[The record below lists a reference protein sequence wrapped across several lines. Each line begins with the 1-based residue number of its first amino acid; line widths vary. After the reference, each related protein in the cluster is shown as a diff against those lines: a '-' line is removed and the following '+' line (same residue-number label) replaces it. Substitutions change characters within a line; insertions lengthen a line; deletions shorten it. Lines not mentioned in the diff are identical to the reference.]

1 MSDRAQ
7 RVEAVFLAA
16 LEQPSG
22 RQDDFISAECNGD
35 VALADE
41 VRSLLKNHGGDDGFM
56 DSKDAPG
63 RLLLSN
69 IGILPVPDDEPTL
82 PPDRRIGPYAVI
94 GILGAGG
101 MGVVYVAEQDRPH
114 RTVALKVLRK
124 GIASSRI
131 LRRFEYEAEVLG
143 RLHHPGI
150 AQVFEAGTYRETG
163 SEVVRP
169 YIAMELIRGKN
180 LIQHARDEKLRSR
193 AKLELIARV
202 CDAVQ
207 HAHHTGVIHR
217 DLKPANILVEPN
229 ESPAKPDDTGTA
241 EFSHVGQPKILDFG
255 VARATDAPSQ
265 FTTIQSGMGQIIGT
279 LPYMSPEQ
287 ISGPG
292 EQIDARTDV
301 YAIGAMLYQLLAGK
315 VPHDLRSRALPEVA
329 RVVSSEPVQKL
340 SSIDRV
346 FRGDI
351 ETIVSKAL
359 EKDRARRYQSPA
371 DLAGDL
377 RRHLAGL
384 PILARQDS
392 ALYVLRTQMRRYRHF
407 VAGAAVFLV
416 TLTTLAII
424 AIVQASRATKSAE
437 AESIARIVAQEAE
450 RAAVQQRNR
459 ADATSAE
466 LTRQLSRSNI
476 ERGRALGAAGSIRP
490 AEELLWREHYQ
501 TPASPQTYWALWEL
515 YQRQPALATAD
526 VGSETYWTAASPDG
540 STIAV
545 TANNGTV
552 MLRDARTLQALASKR
567 VFASQALGAAF
578 SPDGRLLAV
587 TGITREILLLD
598 PSTLHEL
605 ARFGEVAGPI
615 RCVTF
620 DQTGT
625 RIAAANNDGTISVY
639 DLATLTSTRRL
650 GRRGPVITRV
660 AIAGDG
666 TIAAGS
672 VSGDLLLWRPGSAI
686 PSRTLA
692 HEGGIATLSFS
703 ADSATLASG
712 GNDRTVR
719 LWNVADGQPIGV
731 LESPNGWIKSVCFM
745 PDGRRLVSAGWWN
758 VEVWDVLEHKR
769 LRAYP
774 LAQGVNGGAIT
785 PDGAVFVAGYG
796 SFLRSYDLAADPGV
810 RRLPPH
816 DGRCTVAYSPD
827 GEMLATSDN
836 TGRVR
841 LWNARSLAPIHELI
855 GHNARVRSIEFHPSR
870 PIVAAGSEDRSL
882 ILWDT
887 TTGRI
892 LHRWDRCGDIANRS
906 FNFSPDGRWIAT
918 IGTDL
923 VTRIRRVD
931 DGAIV
936 GEMPRVTGELIS
948 ARFSPDGRRL
958 AVTNRLNQLAVWD
971 VSGLNADPA
980 PTPEQPFTPTLAW
993 KPGALAGEQPWT
1005 PLFTADGSRLITGDW
1020 SRALAIWSFDSSTPL
1035 ATLEGHS
1042 GLIVDA
1048 VLSPRDPDILA
1059 SSSADGTVKLWSIA
1073 DRQNLMSIE
1082 LFQGWDALTLA
1093 FDPSGRTLAVASAT
1107 GQIALVDM
1115 DHFQRHIAGNTLFQV
1130 ERLMRL
1136 NCFGGSNDL
1145 RNWAARI
1152 LAAPSPLPANPPK

>member
-22 RQDDFISAECNGD
+22 RQDAFISAECNGD
-35 VALADE
+35 IALADE

-82 PPDRRIGPYAVI
+82 PSDRRIGPYTVI

-101 MGVVYVAEQDRPH
+101 MGVVYVAEQERPH

-193 AKLELIARV
+193 SKLELIARV

-229 ESPAKPDDTGTA
+229 QAPAKPDDTGAA
-241 EFSHVGQPKILDFG
+241 EFAHVGQPKILDFG
-255 VARATDAPSQ
+255 VARATDVPSQ

-315 VPHDLRSRALPEVA
+315 VPHDLRSRTLPEVA
-329 RVVSSEPVQKL
+329 RVVSSEPIQKL

-359 EKDRARRYQSPA
+359 EKDRDRRYQSPA
-371 DLAGDL
+371 DLAADL

-476 ERGRALGAAGSIRP
+476 ERGRALGASGSIRS

-526 VGSETYWTAASPDG
+526 VGGETYWTAASSDG
-540 STIAV
+540 TTVAV
-545 TANNGTV
+545 TAPWRSV
-552 MLRDARTLQALASKR
+552 PKR
-567 VFASQALGAAF
+567 AN
-578 SPDGRLLAV
+578 R
-587 TGITREILLLD
+587 ITR
-598 PSTLHEL
+598 
-605 ARFGEVAGPI
+605 GEH
-615 RCVTF
+615 
-620 DQTGT
+620 
-625 RIAAANNDGTISVY
+625 
-639 DLATLTSTRRL
+639 RRK
-650 GRRGPVITRV
+650 T
-660 AIAGDG
+660 
-666 TIAAGS
+666 
-672 VSGDLLLWRPGSAI
+672 
-686 PSRTLA
+686 
-692 HEGGIATLSFS
+692 
-703 ADSATLASG
+703 
-712 GNDRTVR
+712 
-719 LWNVADGQPIGV
+719 
-731 LESPNGWIKSVCFM
+731 
-745 PDGRRLVSAGWWN
+745 
-758 VEVWDVLEHKR
+758 
-769 LRAYP
+769 
-774 LAQGVNGGAIT
+774 QG
-785 PDGAVFVAGYG
+785 
-796 SFLRSYDLAADPGV
+796 L
-810 RRLPPH
+810 
-816 DGRCTVAYSPD
+816 
-827 GEMLATSDN
+827 
-836 TGRVR
+836 
-841 LWNARSLAPIHELI
+841 
-855 GHNARVRSIEFHPSR
+855 
-870 PIVAAGSEDRSL
+870 
-882 ILWDT
+882 
-887 TTGRI
+887 
-892 LHRWDRCGDIANRS
+892 
-906 FNFSPDGRWIAT
+906 
-918 IGTDL
+918 
-923 VTRIRRVD
+923 
-931 DGAIV
+931 
-936 GEMPRVTGELIS
+936 
-948 ARFSPDGRRL
+948 
-958 AVTNRLNQLAVWD
+958 
-971 VSGLNADPA
+971 
-980 PTPEQPFTPTLAW
+980 
-993 KPGALAGEQPWT
+993 
-1005 PLFTADGSRLITGDW
+1005 
-1020 SRALAIWSFDSSTPL
+1020 
-1035 ATLEGHS
+1035 
-1042 GLIVDA
+1042 
-1048 VLSPRDPDILA
+1048 
-1059 SSSADGTVKLWSIA
+1059 
-1073 DRQNLMSIE
+1073 
-1082 LFQGWDALTLA
+1082 
-1093 FDPSGRTLAVASAT
+1093 
-1107 GQIALVDM
+1107 
-1115 DHFQRHIAGNTLFQV
+1115 
-1130 ERLMRL
+1130 
-1136 NCFGGSNDL
+1136 
-1145 RNWAARI
+1145 
-1152 LAAPSPLPANPPK
+1152 